1 MALLL
6 RTAIGWAWLSVLWAW
21 LSVLLLGCSRPTLYS
36 WGHYEEQAYASH
48 VSAGTTSLE
57 AQAAELERD
66 GEKARAERKR
76 MPPGFH
82 AQLAHLYVQLG
93 KLDQARLELEAEKA
107 EFPESAVFV
116 DRALASLPKP

>member
-1 MALLL
+1 MMVPLL
-6 RTAIGWAWLSVLWAW
+6 RTAIAWGW
-21 LSVLLLGCSRPTLYS
+21 LSVLLLGCSTTLYS
-36 WGHYEEQAYASH
+36 WGRYEQRIYASH
-48 VSAGTTSLE
+48 VAPGTMSLE

-82 AQLAHLYVQLG
+82 AQLGYLYVQLG
-93 KLDQARLELEAEKA
+93 KLDQARRELEAEKA
-107 EFPESAVFV
+107 EFPESAVLV